1 MVARISLVLALST
14 MSASSSEASGQWLA
28 DLRHTEPQGFV
39 PDSRAAARAPDA
51 RAGSDPAILVRDQ
64 GPPDE
69 DSFSGVMVVSALFGG
84 AGAVGG
90 VYAGAAMGGGGEQ
103 AIGPAI
109 VSGFVGAWMGA
120 GLGGT
125 VASRRPGRAF
135 LGSALGILPGLAVL
149 KAADDGPGAVLGF
162 VVQGMVTAFVTQVGN

>member
-39 PDSRAAARAPDA
+39 PDSR
-51 RAGSDPAILVRDQ
+51 SDPAILVRDQ